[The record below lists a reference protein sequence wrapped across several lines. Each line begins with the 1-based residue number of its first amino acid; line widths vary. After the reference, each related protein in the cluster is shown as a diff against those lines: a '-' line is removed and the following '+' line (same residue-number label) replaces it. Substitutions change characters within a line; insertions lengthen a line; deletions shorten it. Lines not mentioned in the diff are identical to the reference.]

1 MLLSVKNLSTEFPV
15 KKGIVR
21 AVEDVSFDVD
31 QGEILAIVGESGSG
45 KSVTSL
51 SIMGLLA
58 EPGHVAG
65 GSLEF
70 EGKDLATLSEKQ
82 YRELR
87 GNDMAMIFQEPMT
100 SLNPVYRVGNQIVE
114 AIRTHEKVSKAE
126 AKDRAVDLL
135 RKVGIPSPEARINDY
150 PHQMSGGMR
159 QRVMIAMAL
168 ACNPKLLI
176 ADEPT
181 TALDVTI
188 QAQILDLLG
197 RLRDDTGMAVLLITH
212 DLGVVSETAD
222 RVVVMY
228 CGQVV
233 EEAEVRTLF
242 DHPMHP
248 YTLGLLKSIPRLED
262 DDSKRLYMIKGMVPN
277 PLEMPPGCHFSDRC
291 DSCMDICRTKVPELV
306 DVDGHKVRC
315 FLYES
320 ADGEVKSEE
329 AIARAEAEALADVE
343 AAREVETAEAL
354 LSAEDLREAE
364 IENTASNATASAQA
378 GAVELDILLDVQ
390 HLTKRFAADTNFFGK
405 ATSYV
410 QAVDDVSFQIR
421 KGEAFGLVGESG
433 CGKTTV
439 GKMLVNLLKPT
450 SGKIVFDG
458 KELTAMKPAER
469 KQYCKDIQLIF
480 QDPYASLNPRMRIG
494 DIIAEPI
501 ITNNILP
508 KDQVE
513 DRVNELLE
521 RVGLANYMRNRYPH
535 EFSGGQRQ
543 RVGIARALAVNP
555 KLIVCDEPVSALDVS
570 IQAQVLNLLDE
581 LKEQF
586 GLTYLFI
593 AHGLNVVKHVS
604 DRVGVMYLGKMME
617 IAPKKALYA
626 DPLSPYTQA
635 LLSAIP
641 SVDPAAKKE
650 RIILEGDVPSP
661 IDPPPGCRFASRCF
675 AKVNGCDEVMPP
687 LVEVKPDHC
696 VACHRYDK
704 GGPGTAVI

>member
-159 QRVMIAMAL
+159 QRHGDHHAL

-188 QAQILDLLG
+188 QAQILDLLR

-354 LSAEDLREAE
+354 LAAEDLREAE
-364 IENTASNATASAQA
+364 IE
-378 GAVELDILLDVQ
+378 EI
-390 HLTKRFAADTNFFGK
+390 
-405 ATSYV
+405 
-410 QAVDDVSFQIR
+410 
-421 KGEAFGLVGESG
+421 E
-433 CGKTTV
+433 
-439 GKMLVNLLKPT
+439 
-450 SGKIVFDG
+450 
-458 KELTAMKPAER
+458 KEE
-469 KQYCKDIQLIF
+469 
-480 QDPYASLNPRMRIG
+480 
-494 DIIAEPI
+494 E
-501 ITNNILP
+501 
-508 KDQVE
+508 
-513 DRVNELLE
+513 
-521 RVGLANYMRNRYPH
+521 
-535 EFSGGQRQ
+535 
-543 RVGIARALAVNP
+543 
-555 KLIVCDEPVSALDVS
+555 
-570 IQAQVLNLLDE
+570 
-581 LKEQF
+581 
-586 GLTYLFI
+586 
-593 AHGLNVVKHVS
+593 
-604 DRVGVMYLGKMME
+604 
-617 IAPKKALYA
+617 
-626 DPLSPYTQA
+626 
-635 LLSAIP
+635 
-641 SVDPAAKKE
+641 
-650 RIILEGDVPSP
+650 
-661 IDPPPGCRFASRCF
+661 ASR
-675 AKVNGCDEVMPP
+675 
-687 LVEVKPDHC
+687 
-696 VACHRYDK
+696 
-704 GGPGTAVI
+704 

>member
-31 QGEILAIVGESGSG
+31 QGEILAIVGEPGSG

-188 QAQILDLLG
+188 QAQILDLLR

-354 LSAEDLREAE
+354 LAAEDLREAE
-364 IENTASNATASAQA
+364 IE
-378 GAVELDILLDVQ
+378 EI
-390 HLTKRFAADTNFFGK
+390 
-405 ATSYV
+405 
-410 QAVDDVSFQIR
+410 
-421 KGEAFGLVGESG
+421 E
-433 CGKTTV
+433 
-439 GKMLVNLLKPT
+439 
-450 SGKIVFDG
+450 
-458 KELTAMKPAER
+458 KEE
-469 KQYCKDIQLIF
+469 
-480 QDPYASLNPRMRIG
+480 
-494 DIIAEPI
+494 E
-501 ITNNILP
+501 
-508 KDQVE
+508 
-513 DRVNELLE
+513 
-521 RVGLANYMRNRYPH
+521 
-535 EFSGGQRQ
+535 
-543 RVGIARALAVNP
+543 
-555 KLIVCDEPVSALDVS
+555 
-570 IQAQVLNLLDE
+570 
-581 LKEQF
+581 
-586 GLTYLFI
+586 
-593 AHGLNVVKHVS
+593 
-604 DRVGVMYLGKMME
+604 
-617 IAPKKALYA
+617 
-626 DPLSPYTQA
+626 
-635 LLSAIP
+635 
-641 SVDPAAKKE
+641 
-650 RIILEGDVPSP
+650 
-661 IDPPPGCRFASRCF
+661 ASR
-675 AKVNGCDEVMPP
+675 
-687 LVEVKPDHC
+687 
-696 VACHRYDK
+696 
-704 GGPGTAVI
+704 

>member
-188 QAQILDLLG
+188 QAQILDLLR

-291 DSCMDICRTKVPELV
+291 DSCMDICRTKVPEVV

-354 LSAEDLREAE
+354 LAAEDLREAE
-364 IENTASNATASAQA
+364 IE
-378 GAVELDILLDVQ
+378 EI
-390 HLTKRFAADTNFFGK
+390 
-405 ATSYV
+405 
-410 QAVDDVSFQIR
+410 
-421 KGEAFGLVGESG
+421 E
-433 CGKTTV
+433 
-439 GKMLVNLLKPT
+439 
-450 SGKIVFDG
+450 
-458 KELTAMKPAER
+458 KEE
-469 KQYCKDIQLIF
+469 
-480 QDPYASLNPRMRIG
+480 
-494 DIIAEPI
+494 E
-501 ITNNILP
+501 
-508 KDQVE
+508 
-513 DRVNELLE
+513 
-521 RVGLANYMRNRYPH
+521 
-535 EFSGGQRQ
+535 
-543 RVGIARALAVNP
+543 
-555 KLIVCDEPVSALDVS
+555 
-570 IQAQVLNLLDE
+570 
-581 LKEQF
+581 
-586 GLTYLFI
+586 
-593 AHGLNVVKHVS
+593 
-604 DRVGVMYLGKMME
+604 
-617 IAPKKALYA
+617 
-626 DPLSPYTQA
+626 
-635 LLSAIP
+635 
-641 SVDPAAKKE
+641 
-650 RIILEGDVPSP
+650 
-661 IDPPPGCRFASRCF
+661 ASR
-675 AKVNGCDEVMPP
+675 
-687 LVEVKPDHC
+687 
-696 VACHRYDK
+696 
-704 GGPGTAVI
+704 

>member
-31 QGEILAIVGESGSG
+31 QGEILTIVGESGSG

-188 QAQILDLLG
+188 QAQILDLLR

-354 LSAEDLREAE
+354 LAAEDLREAE
-364 IENTASNATASAQA
+364 IE
-378 GAVELDILLDVQ
+378 EI
-390 HLTKRFAADTNFFGK
+390 
-405 ATSYV
+405 
-410 QAVDDVSFQIR
+410 
-421 KGEAFGLVGESG
+421 E
-433 CGKTTV
+433 
-439 GKMLVNLLKPT
+439 
-450 SGKIVFDG
+450 
-458 KELTAMKPAER
+458 KEE
-469 KQYCKDIQLIF
+469 
-480 QDPYASLNPRMRIG
+480 
-494 DIIAEPI
+494 E
-501 ITNNILP
+501 
-508 KDQVE
+508 
-513 DRVNELLE
+513 
-521 RVGLANYMRNRYPH
+521 
-535 EFSGGQRQ
+535 
-543 RVGIARALAVNP
+543 
-555 KLIVCDEPVSALDVS
+555 
-570 IQAQVLNLLDE
+570 
-581 LKEQF
+581 
-586 GLTYLFI
+586 
-593 AHGLNVVKHVS
+593 
-604 DRVGVMYLGKMME
+604 
-617 IAPKKALYA
+617 
-626 DPLSPYTQA
+626 
-635 LLSAIP
+635 
-641 SVDPAAKKE
+641 
-650 RIILEGDVPSP
+650 
-661 IDPPPGCRFASRCF
+661 ASR
-675 AKVNGCDEVMPP
+675 
-687 LVEVKPDHC
+687 
-696 VACHRYDK
+696 
-704 GGPGTAVI
+704 

>member
-188 QAQILDLLG
+188 QAQILDLLR

-291 DSCMDICRTKVPELV
+291 DSCMDVCRTKVPELV

-354 LSAEDLREAE
+354 LAAEDLREAE
-364 IENTASNATASAQA
+364 IE
-378 GAVELDILLDVQ
+378 EI
-390 HLTKRFAADTNFFGK
+390 
-405 ATSYV
+405 
-410 QAVDDVSFQIR
+410 
-421 KGEAFGLVGESG
+421 E
-433 CGKTTV
+433 
-439 GKMLVNLLKPT
+439 
-450 SGKIVFDG
+450 
-458 KELTAMKPAER
+458 KEE
-469 KQYCKDIQLIF
+469 
-480 QDPYASLNPRMRIG
+480 
-494 DIIAEPI
+494 E
-501 ITNNILP
+501 
-508 KDQVE
+508 
-513 DRVNELLE
+513 
-521 RVGLANYMRNRYPH
+521 
-535 EFSGGQRQ
+535 
-543 RVGIARALAVNP
+543 
-555 KLIVCDEPVSALDVS
+555 
-570 IQAQVLNLLDE
+570 
-581 LKEQF
+581 
-586 GLTYLFI
+586 
-593 AHGLNVVKHVS
+593 
-604 DRVGVMYLGKMME
+604 
-617 IAPKKALYA
+617 
-626 DPLSPYTQA
+626 
-635 LLSAIP
+635 
-641 SVDPAAKKE
+641 
-650 RIILEGDVPSP
+650 
-661 IDPPPGCRFASRCF
+661 ASR
-675 AKVNGCDEVMPP
+675 
-687 LVEVKPDHC
+687 
-696 VACHRYDK
+696 
-704 GGPGTAVI
+704 

>member
-1 MLLSVKNLSTEFPV
+1 MKNLSTEFPV

-188 QAQILDLLG
+188 QAQILDLLR

-354 LSAEDLREAE
+354 LAAEDLREAE
-364 IENTASNATASAQA
+364 IE
-378 GAVELDILLDVQ
+378 EI
-390 HLTKRFAADTNFFGK
+390 
-405 ATSYV
+405 
-410 QAVDDVSFQIR
+410 
-421 KGEAFGLVGESG
+421 E
-433 CGKTTV
+433 
-439 GKMLVNLLKPT
+439 
-450 SGKIVFDG
+450 
-458 KELTAMKPAER
+458 KEE
-469 KQYCKDIQLIF
+469 
-480 QDPYASLNPRMRIG
+480 
-494 DIIAEPI
+494 E
-501 ITNNILP
+501 
-508 KDQVE
+508 
-513 DRVNELLE
+513 
-521 RVGLANYMRNRYPH
+521 
-535 EFSGGQRQ
+535 
-543 RVGIARALAVNP
+543 
-555 KLIVCDEPVSALDVS
+555 
-570 IQAQVLNLLDE
+570 
-581 LKEQF
+581 
-586 GLTYLFI
+586 
-593 AHGLNVVKHVS
+593 
-604 DRVGVMYLGKMME
+604 
-617 IAPKKALYA
+617 
-626 DPLSPYTQA
+626 
-635 LLSAIP
+635 
-641 SVDPAAKKE
+641 
-650 RIILEGDVPSP
+650 
-661 IDPPPGCRFASRCF
+661 ASR
-675 AKVNGCDEVMPP
+675 
-687 LVEVKPDHC
+687 
-696 VACHRYDK
+696 
-704 GGPGTAVI
+704 

>member
-181 TALDVTI
+181 MALDVTI
-188 QAQILDLLG
+188 QAQILDLLR

-354 LSAEDLREAE
+354 LAAEDLREAE
-364 IENTASNATASAQA
+364 IE
-378 GAVELDILLDVQ
+378 EI
-390 HLTKRFAADTNFFGK
+390 
-405 ATSYV
+405 
-410 QAVDDVSFQIR
+410 
-421 KGEAFGLVGESG
+421 E
-433 CGKTTV
+433 
-439 GKMLVNLLKPT
+439 
-450 SGKIVFDG
+450 
-458 KELTAMKPAER
+458 KEE
-469 KQYCKDIQLIF
+469 
-480 QDPYASLNPRMRIG
+480 
-494 DIIAEPI
+494 E
-501 ITNNILP
+501 
-508 KDQVE
+508 
-513 DRVNELLE
+513 
-521 RVGLANYMRNRYPH
+521 
-535 EFSGGQRQ
+535 
-543 RVGIARALAVNP
+543 
-555 KLIVCDEPVSALDVS
+555 
-570 IQAQVLNLLDE
+570 
-581 LKEQF
+581 
-586 GLTYLFI
+586 
-593 AHGLNVVKHVS
+593 
-604 DRVGVMYLGKMME
+604 
-617 IAPKKALYA
+617 
-626 DPLSPYTQA
+626 
-635 LLSAIP
+635 
-641 SVDPAAKKE
+641 
-650 RIILEGDVPSP
+650 
-661 IDPPPGCRFASRCF
+661 ASR
-675 AKVNGCDEVMPP
+675 
-687 LVEVKPDHC
+687 
-696 VACHRYDK
+696 
-704 GGPGTAVI
+704 

>member
-70 EGKDLATLSEKQ
+70 EGKDFATLSEKQ

-188 QAQILDLLG
+188 QAQILDLLR

-354 LSAEDLREAE
+354 LAAEDLREAE
-364 IENTASNATASAQA
+364 IE
-378 GAVELDILLDVQ
+378 EI
-390 HLTKRFAADTNFFGK
+390 
-405 ATSYV
+405 
-410 QAVDDVSFQIR
+410 
-421 KGEAFGLVGESG
+421 E
-433 CGKTTV
+433 
-439 GKMLVNLLKPT
+439 
-450 SGKIVFDG
+450 
-458 KELTAMKPAER
+458 KEE
-469 KQYCKDIQLIF
+469 
-480 QDPYASLNPRMRIG
+480 
-494 DIIAEPI
+494 E
-501 ITNNILP
+501 
-508 KDQVE
+508 
-513 DRVNELLE
+513 
-521 RVGLANYMRNRYPH
+521 
-535 EFSGGQRQ
+535 
-543 RVGIARALAVNP
+543 
-555 KLIVCDEPVSALDVS
+555 
-570 IQAQVLNLLDE
+570 
-581 LKEQF
+581 
-586 GLTYLFI
+586 
-593 AHGLNVVKHVS
+593 
-604 DRVGVMYLGKMME
+604 
-617 IAPKKALYA
+617 
-626 DPLSPYTQA
+626 
-635 LLSAIP
+635 
-641 SVDPAAKKE
+641 
-650 RIILEGDVPSP
+650 
-661 IDPPPGCRFASRCF
+661 ASR
-675 AKVNGCDEVMPP
+675 
-687 LVEVKPDHC
+687 
-696 VACHRYDK
+696 
-704 GGPGTAVI
+704 

>member
-135 RKVGIPSPEARINDY
+135 RKVGIPSPEARIDDY

-188 QAQILDLLG
+188 QAQILDLLR

-291 DSCMDICRTKVPELV
+291 DSCMDVCRTKVPELV

-354 LSAEDLREAE
+354 LAAEDLREAE
-364 IENTASNATASAQA
+364 IE
-378 GAVELDILLDVQ
+378 EI
-390 HLTKRFAADTNFFGK
+390 
-405 ATSYV
+405 
-410 QAVDDVSFQIR
+410 
-421 KGEAFGLVGESG
+421 E
-433 CGKTTV
+433 
-439 GKMLVNLLKPT
+439 
-450 SGKIVFDG
+450 
-458 KELTAMKPAER
+458 KEE
-469 KQYCKDIQLIF
+469 
-480 QDPYASLNPRMRIG
+480 
-494 DIIAEPI
+494 E
-501 ITNNILP
+501 
-508 KDQVE
+508 
-513 DRVNELLE
+513 
-521 RVGLANYMRNRYPH
+521 
-535 EFSGGQRQ
+535 
-543 RVGIARALAVNP
+543 
-555 KLIVCDEPVSALDVS
+555 
-570 IQAQVLNLLDE
+570 
-581 LKEQF
+581 
-586 GLTYLFI
+586 
-593 AHGLNVVKHVS
+593 
-604 DRVGVMYLGKMME
+604 
-617 IAPKKALYA
+617 
-626 DPLSPYTQA
+626 
-635 LLSAIP
+635 
-641 SVDPAAKKE
+641 
-650 RIILEGDVPSP
+650 
-661 IDPPPGCRFASRCF
+661 ASR
-675 AKVNGCDEVMPP
+675 
-687 LVEVKPDHC
+687 
-696 VACHRYDK
+696 
-704 GGPGTAVI
+704 

>member
-168 ACNPKLLI
+168 ACNRKLLI

-188 QAQILDLLG
+188 QAQILDLLR

-291 DSCMDICRTKVPELV
+291 DSCMDVCRTKVPELV

-354 LSAEDLREAE
+354 LAAEDLREAE
-364 IENTASNATASAQA
+364 IE
-378 GAVELDILLDVQ
+378 EI
-390 HLTKRFAADTNFFGK
+390 
-405 ATSYV
+405 
-410 QAVDDVSFQIR
+410 
-421 KGEAFGLVGESG
+421 E
-433 CGKTTV
+433 
-439 GKMLVNLLKPT
+439 
-450 SGKIVFDG
+450 
-458 KELTAMKPAER
+458 KEE
-469 KQYCKDIQLIF
+469 
-480 QDPYASLNPRMRIG
+480 
-494 DIIAEPI
+494 E
-501 ITNNILP
+501 
-508 KDQVE
+508 
-513 DRVNELLE
+513 
-521 RVGLANYMRNRYPH
+521 
-535 EFSGGQRQ
+535 
-543 RVGIARALAVNP
+543 
-555 KLIVCDEPVSALDVS
+555 
-570 IQAQVLNLLDE
+570 
-581 LKEQF
+581 
-586 GLTYLFI
+586 
-593 AHGLNVVKHVS
+593 
-604 DRVGVMYLGKMME
+604 
-617 IAPKKALYA
+617 
-626 DPLSPYTQA
+626 
-635 LLSAIP
+635 
-641 SVDPAAKKE
+641 
-650 RIILEGDVPSP
+650 
-661 IDPPPGCRFASRCF
+661 ASR
-675 AKVNGCDEVMPP
+675 
-687 LVEVKPDHC
+687 
-696 VACHRYDK
+696 
-704 GGPGTAVI
+704 

>member
-1 MLLSVKNLSTEFPV
+1 
-15 KKGIVR
+15 
-21 AVEDVSFDVD
+21 
-31 QGEILAIVGESGSG
+31 
-45 KSVTSL
+45 
-51 SIMGLLA
+51 
-58 EPGHVAG
+58 
-65 GSLEF
+65 
-70 EGKDLATLSEKQ
+70 
-82 YRELR
+82 
-87 GNDMAMIFQEPMT
+87 MAMIFQEPMT

-150 PHQMSGGMR
+150 PHQLSGGMR

-188 QAQILDLLG
+188 QAQILDLLR

-354 LSAEDLREAE
+354 LAAEDLREAE
-364 IENTASNATASAQA
+364 IE
-378 GAVELDILLDVQ
+378 EI
-390 HLTKRFAADTNFFGK
+390 
-405 ATSYV
+405 
-410 QAVDDVSFQIR
+410 
-421 KGEAFGLVGESG
+421 E
-433 CGKTTV
+433 
-439 GKMLVNLLKPT
+439 
-450 SGKIVFDG
+450 
-458 KELTAMKPAER
+458 KEE
-469 KQYCKDIQLIF
+469 
-480 QDPYASLNPRMRIG
+480 
-494 DIIAEPI
+494 E
-501 ITNNILP
+501 
-508 KDQVE
+508 
-513 DRVNELLE
+513 
-521 RVGLANYMRNRYPH
+521 
-535 EFSGGQRQ
+535 
-543 RVGIARALAVNP
+543 
-555 KLIVCDEPVSALDVS
+555 
-570 IQAQVLNLLDE
+570 
-581 LKEQF
+581 
-586 GLTYLFI
+586 
-593 AHGLNVVKHVS
+593 
-604 DRVGVMYLGKMME
+604 
-617 IAPKKALYA
+617 
-626 DPLSPYTQA
+626 
-635 LLSAIP
+635 
-641 SVDPAAKKE
+641 
-650 RIILEGDVPSP
+650 
-661 IDPPPGCRFASRCF
+661 ASR
-675 AKVNGCDEVMPP
+675 
-687 LVEVKPDHC
+687 
-696 VACHRYDK
+696 
-704 GGPGTAVI
+704 

>member
-58 EPGHVAG
+58 EPGHVAS

-188 QAQILDLLG
+188 QAQILDLLR

-354 LSAEDLREAE
+354 LAAEDLREAE
-364 IENTASNATASAQA
+364 IE
-378 GAVELDILLDVQ
+378 EI
-390 HLTKRFAADTNFFGK
+390 
-405 ATSYV
+405 
-410 QAVDDVSFQIR
+410 
-421 KGEAFGLVGESG
+421 E
-433 CGKTTV
+433 
-439 GKMLVNLLKPT
+439 
-450 SGKIVFDG
+450 
-458 KELTAMKPAER
+458 KEE
-469 KQYCKDIQLIF
+469 
-480 QDPYASLNPRMRIG
+480 
-494 DIIAEPI
+494 E
-501 ITNNILP
+501 
-508 KDQVE
+508 
-513 DRVNELLE
+513 
-521 RVGLANYMRNRYPH
+521 
-535 EFSGGQRQ
+535 
-543 RVGIARALAVNP
+543 
-555 KLIVCDEPVSALDVS
+555 
-570 IQAQVLNLLDE
+570 
-581 LKEQF
+581 
-586 GLTYLFI
+586 
-593 AHGLNVVKHVS
+593 
-604 DRVGVMYLGKMME
+604 
-617 IAPKKALYA
+617 
-626 DPLSPYTQA
+626 
-635 LLSAIP
+635 
-641 SVDPAAKKE
+641 
-650 RIILEGDVPSP
+650 
-661 IDPPPGCRFASRCF
+661 ASR
-675 AKVNGCDEVMPP
+675 
-687 LVEVKPDHC
+687 
-696 VACHRYDK
+696 
-704 GGPGTAVI
+704 

>member
-65 GSLEF
+65 GFLEF

-188 QAQILDLLG
+188 QAQILDLLR

-354 LSAEDLREAE
+354 LAAEDLREAE
-364 IENTASNATASAQA
+364 IE
-378 GAVELDILLDVQ
+378 EI
-390 HLTKRFAADTNFFGK
+390 
-405 ATSYV
+405 
-410 QAVDDVSFQIR
+410 
-421 KGEAFGLVGESG
+421 E
-433 CGKTTV
+433 
-439 GKMLVNLLKPT
+439 
-450 SGKIVFDG
+450 
-458 KELTAMKPAER
+458 KEE
-469 KQYCKDIQLIF
+469 
-480 QDPYASLNPRMRIG
+480 
-494 DIIAEPI
+494 E
-501 ITNNILP
+501 
-508 KDQVE
+508 
-513 DRVNELLE
+513 
-521 RVGLANYMRNRYPH
+521 
-535 EFSGGQRQ
+535 
-543 RVGIARALAVNP
+543 
-555 KLIVCDEPVSALDVS
+555 
-570 IQAQVLNLLDE
+570 
-581 LKEQF
+581 
-586 GLTYLFI
+586 
-593 AHGLNVVKHVS
+593 
-604 DRVGVMYLGKMME
+604 
-617 IAPKKALYA
+617 
-626 DPLSPYTQA
+626 
-635 LLSAIP
+635 
-641 SVDPAAKKE
+641 
-650 RIILEGDVPSP
+650 
-661 IDPPPGCRFASRCF
+661 ASR
-675 AKVNGCDEVMPP
+675 
-687 LVEVKPDHC
+687 
-696 VACHRYDK
+696 
-704 GGPGTAVI
+704 